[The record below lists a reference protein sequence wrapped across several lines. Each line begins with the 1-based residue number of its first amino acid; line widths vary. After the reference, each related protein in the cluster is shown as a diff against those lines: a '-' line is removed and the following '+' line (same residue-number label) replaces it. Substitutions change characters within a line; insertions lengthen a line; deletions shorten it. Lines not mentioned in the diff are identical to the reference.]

1 MTRETIEKSLQKV
14 ILKDYVIFYNK
25 ESIGFVDRQDKGDSH
40 RIAHKDFVSML
51 HMMNS
56 QGRTILTI
64 EYMSKGKQELRG
76 YETVKNVPVKPTR
89 DVPEYHKTQLSE
101 ILKEGHKPIRV
112 KLQSGLESTKW
123 MDLSEDLLLDM
134 LYEIYHKTYEE
145 EV

>member
-1 MTRETIEKSLQKV
+1 MTKEAIEKSLQKV

-25 ESIGFVDRQDKGDSH
+25 ESIGFVDRQDKGNSH
-40 RIAHKDFVSML
+40 RIAHEEFVSML

-56 QGRTILTI
+56 QGRVLLTI
-64 EYMSKGKQELRG
+64 EYMREGKQELRA
-76 YETVKNVPVKPTR
+76 YEVVREVPVKPTR

-101 ILKEGHKPIRV
+101 ILKEGHKPIRI
-112 KLQSGLESTKW
+112 KLQSGIASTKW

-134 LYEIYHKTYEE
+134 LYEIYNKTYEE